1 MEYEVT
7 LQVSISVEADDRDE
21 AISNAE
27 AELDM
32 TEFSVDRVMC
42 AYAIEDE

>member
-7 LQVSISVEADDRDE
+7 LQVSISVEADSMDE
-21 AISNAE
+21 AVSNAE

-42 AYAIEDE
+42 AYAIEDD